1 MFLGSV
7 EFWDFRKYKSYD
19 NSPGLTVKLQ
29 NGMNLIVGENDAG
42 KTAIID
48 GIKLLLGT
56 LSDDYDKIID
66 TDFYNEDGKILA
78 KSLKL

>member
-7 EFWDFRKYKSYD
+7 EFWDFRKYKSND
-19 NSPGLTVKLQ
+19 DSPGLTVKLQ

-66 TDFYNEDGKILA
+66 TDFYMEDGKIR
-78 KSLKL
+78 KYE